1 MKLVPLG
8 DNVVIRRV
16 DSEDVTAGGIVLPD
30 SAQQQQSEGS
40 VLSVGDGM
48 LLPDGSRAEPQVSKG
63 DRVLFSSFAGNPIL
77 VDDQELLVMRE
88 SDILAILE

>member
-48 LLPDGSRAEPQVSKG
+48 LLPDGSRAEPQVSEG
-63 DRVLFSSFAGNPIL
+63 DSVLFSSFAGNPVL

>member
-48 LLPDGSRAEPQVSKG
+48 LLPDGSRAEPQVSEG

-77 VDDQELLVMRE
+77 VYDQELLVMRE